1 MAGRANQSFV
11 VVFVEGET
19 DFQFFTKLLKY
30 YEQNSSSSIRR
41 YKIVQMNGVSHFT
54 SRVKGKLKGEII
66 PNAKKKGLKVV
77 AVCCC
82 YDTDVFEFSERPPVD
97 WKSVKAI
104 VTSLGINYF
113 VEVKVDQMIED
124 WLLDDLEGL
133 CKYLGLETNKSC
145 SSDLPGKNGY
155 EKMQNL
161 FRRAHK
167 VYLKG
172 NAAKR
177 ALDNLDFAKIRSKRR
192 MRLEALERIL
202 NVKIQY

>member
-19 DFQFFTKLLKY
+19 DFQFFTKLFKY

-41 YKIVQMNGVSHFT
+41 YKIV
-54 SRVKGKLKGEII
+54 
-66 PNAKKKGLKVV
+66 
-77 AVCCC
+77 
-82 YDTDVFEFSERPPVD
+82 
-97 WKSVKAI
+97 
-104 VTSLGINYF
+104 
-113 VEVKVDQMIED
+113 QMIED

-177 ALDNLDFAKIRSKRR
+177 TLDNLDFAKIRSKRR